1 MAARR
6 PLFPRSPRL
15 WVLVTVATV
24 STCIICPA
32 DEPPRLAPVPAV
44 IGARPERADPLTPER
59 LSAADRDRLYE
70 QVAQDGEI
78 FERQGRH
85 LRRLSQLLRPT
96 VVHIS
101 ATKPLPRP
109 RNGKTTEE
117 EAGSGVIARVA
128 GRTVVVTNRHVVNR
142 ADLDDILLRLDDG
155 REIHP
160 QRAWSD
166 ADTDIAV
173 LDVEADDLQPARLAE
188 KDTLQI
194 GDAVLAIGSPFGL
207 AHSVTLGIVSAKGRR
222 DLDLGEGRV
231 RFQDFI
237 QTDAAINPGNSGGP
251 LVNIRGE
258 VVGLNTAIA
267 SNSGGSE
274 GIGFAIPI
282 AMVMFV
288 SRQLVEHGQ
297 VHRAYLGVSLD
308 KTFTPQHAD
317 RLGMPRP
324 VGALVLGVTP
334 GAPADRAGIR
344 REDVIIEYDGR
355 PVDDDDHLL
364 SLVSTTPLGRTVAVV
379 IFRDRGR
386 STLELTVASRRDFEP

>member
-1 MAARR
+1 
-6 PLFPRSPRL
+6 
-15 WVLVTVATV
+15 
-24 STCIICPA
+24 
-32 DEPPRLAPVPAV
+32 
-44 IGARPERADPLTPER
+44 
-59 LSAADRDRLYE
+59 
-70 QVAQDGEI
+70 
-78 FERQGRH
+78 
-85 LRRLSQLLRPT
+85 
-96 VVHIS
+96 
-101 ATKPLPRP
+101 
-109 RNGKTTEE
+109 
-117 EAGSGVIARVA
+117 
-128 GRTVVVTNRHVVNR
+128 VVVTNRHVVNR
-142 ADLDDILLRLDDG
+142 AELDDILLRLDDG

-173 LDVEADDLQPARLAE
+173 LDVVADDLQPARLAE

>member
-6 PLFPRSPRL
+6 RFLGRGCSAWRLVAAALLPLAAPCSGE
-15 WVLVTVATV
+15 
-24 STCIICPA
+24 
-32 DEPPRLAPVPAV
+32 EPPPLAPVPAV
-44 IGARPERADPLTPER
+44 IGPQAERPDPLAAPR
-59 LSAADRDRLYE
+59 LSTADRDRLYA
-70 QVAQDGEI
+70 QLAQDAE
-78 FERQGRH
+78 FLERHGRH

-96 VVHIS
+96 VVHIA
-101 ATKPLPRP
+101 ATKPRSRP
-109 RNGKTTEE
+109 RSGKTTEE
-117 EAGSGVIARVA
+117 EAGSGVIATVA
-128 GRTVVVTNRHVVNR
+128 GRTVVITNRHVVHR
-142 ADLDDILLRLDDG
+142 ADLEDISLRLDDG
-155 REIHP
+155 RHLHP
-160 QRAWSD
+160 ERLWSD

-173 LDVEADDLQPARLAE
+173 MEIGADDLQTARFAE
-188 KDTLQI
+188 EDTLQI
-194 GDAVLAIGSPFGL
+194 GDAVVAIGSPFGL
-207 AHSVTLGIVSAKGRR
+207 AQTVTLGIVSAKGRR

-282 AMVMFV
+282 SLVIFV

-297 VHRAYLGVSLD
+297 VQRAFLGVSLD
-308 KTFTPQHAD
+308 RVFSPQHAD

-324 VGALVLGVTP
+324 VGALVIGVTP

-344 REDVIIEYDGR
+344 RDDVIIAYDGR

-364 SLVSTTPLGRTVAVV
+364 SLVSTTPLGRTVDVV
-379 IFRDRGR
+379 IFRERSR
-386 STLELTVASRRDFEP
+386 STLRLTVASRRDFEP